1 MSSKSNLAKQRNFLK
16 YRIKGSM
23 ALLGNLASSQSGL
36 TTEEKQQLLKAMK
49 IIEAVLYK
57 PLWDMNTR
65 ELGLTPLKEKDDKDD
80 KGNN

>member
-1 MSSKSNLAKQRNFLK
+1 MSAKSNLAKRRNFLK

-36 TTEEKQQLLKAMK
+36 TIEEKQQ
-49 IIEAVLYK
+49 IIESMRFLEAVLYK

-65 ELGLTPLKEKDDKDD
+65 ELGLTPLKEKDDK
-80 KGNN
+80 GNN

>member
-1 MSSKSNLAKQRNFLK
+1 MSAKSNLAKRRNFLK

-36 TTEEKQQLLKAMK
+36 TIEEKQQ
-49 IIEAVLYK
+49 IIKSIRFLEAVLYK
-57 PLWDMNTR
+57 PLLDMNTK
-65 ELGLTPLKEKDDKDD
+65 ELGLTKKKEKDD